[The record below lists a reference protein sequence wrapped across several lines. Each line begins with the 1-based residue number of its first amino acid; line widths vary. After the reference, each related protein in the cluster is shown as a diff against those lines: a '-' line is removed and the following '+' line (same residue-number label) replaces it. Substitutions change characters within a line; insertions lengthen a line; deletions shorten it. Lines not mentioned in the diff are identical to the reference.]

1 LRLSASIAIGVKL
14 SGLKE
19 KIASALEKNEKLAP
33 IAIGVEVRSQ
43 LETERADRK
52 EIEAE
57 LLSAKTKFCSGRQT
71 FPEINTPPCHNS
83 QPASSQRKKLKT
95 DLGNL
100 KAILQILES

>member
-1 LRLSASIAIGVKL
+1 
-14 SGLKE
+14 
-19 KIASALEKNEKLAP
+19 
-33 IAIGVEVRSQ
+33 VELRSQ
-43 LETERADRK
+43 LKTERADRK

-95 DLGNL
+95 DLGNF